1 MKILFISDNFPP
13 ETNAAATR
21 VYERA
26 CYWVKWGHDVTI
38 ITGVPNFPHGRVFEG
53 YENRFQTEVM
63 DGMRIVRVK
72 TYIAPNSGKLRR
84 TIDFLSFR
92 ISALHAAKKELN
104 PDIICATSPQP
115 GAALAGLD
123 AAKYHSIPFVFE
135 LGDLWPASISAV
147 GVMGKSFLYRQM
159 ERQELAMYRKSD
171 AIVALTGAF
180 KKDLVRRNID
190 GDKIAVVINGV
201 DTWRY
206 GPQDR
211 NLELATELG
220 ITDEFV
226 VGYVGT
232 HGMAHGLGNVL
243 DAAEF
248 VAQKN
253 PKIRFLLAGAGAE
266 RGMLMSEAKRRG
278 LSNVLFLPMQPKARM
293 PEVWSLCN
301 VALVHLR
308 DDPTF
313 AEVIPS
319 KIFEA
324 MAMGLPIII
333 SAPRGEGSRIVE
345 RARAG
350 CWTAA
355 GDALGLAGATMMFE
369 KDRES
374 CQNFGAQSLAAA
386 PGHSREKQAR
396 RMLGVYE
403 EVIAGNAADV
413 GII

>member
-1 MKILFISDNFPP
+1 
-13 ETNAAATR
+13 
-21 VYERA
+21 
-26 CYWVKWGHDVTI
+26 
-38 ITGVPNFPHGRVFEG
+38 
-53 YENRFQTEVM
+53 
-63 DGMRIVRVK
+63 
-72 TYIAPNSGKLRR
+72 
-84 TIDFLSFR
+84 
-92 ISALHAAKKELN
+92 
-104 PDIICATSPQP
+104 
-115 GAALAGLD
+115 
-123 AAKYHSIPFVFE
+123 
-135 LGDLWPASISAV
+135 
-147 GVMGKSFLYRQM
+147 
-159 ERQELAMYRKSD
+159 MYRKSD

-243 DAAEF
+243 DAAKI

-253 PKIRFLLAGAGAE
+253 PRIRFLLAGAGAE
-266 RGMLMSEAKRRG
+266 RDMLISDAKRRG

-313 AEVIPS
+313 ADVIPS

-369 KDRES
+369 KDREN
-374 CQNFGAQSLAAA
+374 CKNFGAQSFAAA
-386 PGHSREKQAR
+386 PGHSRENQAR
-396 RMLGVYE
+396 RMLDVYE
-403 EVIAGNAADV
+403 KVVAGNATDI
-413 GII
+413 GMI